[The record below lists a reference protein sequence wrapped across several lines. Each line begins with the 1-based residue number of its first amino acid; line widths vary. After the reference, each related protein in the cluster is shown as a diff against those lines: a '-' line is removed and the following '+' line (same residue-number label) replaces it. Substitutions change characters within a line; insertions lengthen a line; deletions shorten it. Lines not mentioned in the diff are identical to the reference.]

1 LIGTLNRKAIQ
12 RFVLKKLKPG
22 GILYLSYNCLPGWA
36 SAMPV
41 RELMKRVADDT
52 YGSTLDKVNT
62 AIKSVEKA
70 FAVKSG
76 FFNGNAVAESRFN
89 RIKIANKHY
98 LSHEY
103 FNRDWQ
109 PFYFAEILNEFKHS
123 KASFIG
129 SAELFDHFPALYAN
143 ENARQMIHE
152 PST

>member
-36 SAMPV
+36 AAMPV

-62 AIKSVEKA
+62 AIKSVD
-70 FAVKSG
+70 
-76 FFNGNAVAESRFN
+76 
-89 RIKIANKHY
+89 KHY
-98 LSHEY
+98 LAHEY

-109 PFYFAEILNEFKHS
+109 PFYFAEIMNEFKHS

-129 SAELFDHFPALYAN
+129 SAELFDHFPGLYAN